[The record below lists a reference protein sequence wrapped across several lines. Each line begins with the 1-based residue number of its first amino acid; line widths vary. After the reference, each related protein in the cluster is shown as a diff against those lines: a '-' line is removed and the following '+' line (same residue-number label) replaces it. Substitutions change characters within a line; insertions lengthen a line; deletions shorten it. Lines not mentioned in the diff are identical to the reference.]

1 MGCWLAERAVKR
13 EDGFRLCRG
22 RTIKRMIGFQRK
34 GKLREMLLTLLVM
47 AGLLGMLSAC
57 EETKQQD
64 GLKVQVYYLS
74 NSETKVEIHEY
85 DKPMGTMQ
93 EQINI
98 LTSYLSAIPEKPAYK
113 SPLAMGFGILNM
125 QYQDGGLVINVDKKY
140 MELSATTEVLVR
152 AAIVRTMLQADG
164 IQRVQIQVDGSPLV
178 DASGETVGWMTAD
191 QFIHSDGSEINSYEQ
206 VRVKLY
212 FANESGDKLIA
223 AYREKFYS
231 TNTPLER
238 FVVDEILAGPSGKI
252 TGLYPTVNSDTKI
265 LSVMTKDGIC
275 YLNFDS
281 NFLSTVG
288 NVTLDTEIYS
298 IVNSLTE
305 LQGVKRV
312 QILVN
317 GEVPDIFGN
326 AMFERN
332 LDLVT
337 VIE

>member
-1 MGCWLAERAVKR
+1 M
-13 EDGFRLCRG
+13 
-22 RTIKRMIGFQRK
+22 
-34 GKLREMLLTLLVM
+34 
-47 AGLLGMLSAC
+47 
-57 EETKQQD
+57 
-64 GLKVQVYYLS
+64 
-74 NSETKVEIHEY
+74 
-85 DKPMGTMQ
+85 
-93 EQINI
+93 
-98 LTSYLSAIPEKPAYK
+98 
-113 SPLAMGFGILNM
+113 
-125 QYQDGGLVINVDKKY
+125 
-140 MELSATTEVLVR
+140 
-152 AAIVRTMLQADG
+152 
-164 IQRVQIQVDGSPLV
+164 
-178 DASGETVGWMTAD
+178 
-191 QFIHSDGSEINSYEQ
+191 
-206 VRVKLY
+206 KLY

-326 AMFERN
+326 AI
-332 LDLVT
+332 L
-337 VIE
+337 IW